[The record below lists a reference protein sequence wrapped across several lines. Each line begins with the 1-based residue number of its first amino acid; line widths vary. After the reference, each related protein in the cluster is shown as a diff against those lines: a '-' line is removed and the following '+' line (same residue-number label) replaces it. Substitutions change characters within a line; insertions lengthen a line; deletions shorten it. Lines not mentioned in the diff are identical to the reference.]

1 LKLTEA
7 NPQTS
12 LETVREHIQAEV
24 NRLLLKQTEN
34 NQRWFEEKITPELKQ
49 VEDDRKA
56 FEVLK
61 KQHEEVL
68 AAQSSIYAA
77 LTQLSQT
84 VREIP
89 HFSAEKL
96 GKINLPQRVP
106 LTA

>member
-1 LKLTEA
+1 LGLTQA

-12 LETVREHIQAEV
+12 LETVREHIEAEV

-34 NQRWFEEKITPELKQ
+34 NQRWFEEKLTPELKQ
-49 VEDDRKA
+49 IEDDRKA
-56 FEVLK
+56 FEILK

-84 VREIP
+84 VKDIP
-89 HFSAEKL
+89 HVSTEQL
-96 GKINLPQRVP
+96 GILNLPQIVP
-106 LTA
+106 IKA